1 MLPYALRREEM
12 STQLQMTCL
21 DITSTSKQVYT
32 DHSFQG
38 FYNWIENMSNVTQ
51 WRLPT
56 NIPYL
61 PKRNTSVKMT
71 GLQPPKRLAFTTQWK
86 SPPYFPKHTLF
97 SRAKYILFCLSE
109 LIQAHAS
116 QLLLSLI
123 GDKMFFR
130 IKLPS
135 ESCSISSSPE
145 TQLWQL
151 WGCQHL
157 MDASPIPTIPITTT
171 GF

>member
-61 PKRNTSVKMT
+61 PKRNTSMKT
-71 GLQPPKRLAFTTQWK
+71 
-86 SPPYFPKHTLF
+86 
-97 SRAKYILFCLSE
+97 
-109 LIQAHAS
+109 
-116 QLLLSLI
+116 
-123 GDKMFFR
+123 
-130 IKLPS
+130 
-135 ESCSISSSPE
+135 
-145 TQLWQL
+145 
-151 WGCQHL
+151 
-157 MDASPIPTIPITTT
+157 
-171 GF
+171 